1 MGDVQNRVEEAT
13 LSGDSSQ
20 HFLVRRILGPASDNA
35 EHISDR
41 LSGGYFNRWVHVPV
55 GTIATAIAE
64 EKFWGSTFIVAMLP
78 DGEVIRTDASW
89 WARVR

>member
-1 MGDVQNRVEEAT
+1 MEEAT
-13 LSGDSSQ
+13 LSGDSSERV
-20 HFLVRRILGPASDNA
+20 LIRRILGPASDSA
-35 EHISDR
+35 EHLSDR
-41 LSGGYFNRWVHVPV
+41 LPSGYFNRWVHVPV

-89 WARVR
+89 WARIR